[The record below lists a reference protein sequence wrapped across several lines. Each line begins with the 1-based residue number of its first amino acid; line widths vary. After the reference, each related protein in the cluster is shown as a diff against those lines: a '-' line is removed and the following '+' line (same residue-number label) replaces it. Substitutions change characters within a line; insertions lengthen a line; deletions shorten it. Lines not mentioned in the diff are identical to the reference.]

1 MILDKKDIRIKII
14 NKILKNVMMLRDI
27 IYIKILIVINIC
39 ELNILKIFMK
49 CIWWNI
55 EFIINVKRNR

>member
-49 CIWWNI
+49 RIWWNI